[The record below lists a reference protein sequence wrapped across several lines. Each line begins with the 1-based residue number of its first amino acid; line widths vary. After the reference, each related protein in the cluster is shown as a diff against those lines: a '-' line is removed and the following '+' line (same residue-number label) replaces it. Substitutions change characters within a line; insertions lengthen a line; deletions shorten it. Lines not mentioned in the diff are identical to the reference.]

1 MDWRTTLPIS
11 AETSRVASAAEQ
23 RFREAFER
31 LKLGVP
37 QLLPQGSP
45 VSQNNVAKEAGCDPS
60 ALRKA
65 RFPLLV
71 MEIQEWIEAHK
82 EEQIAS
88 KRQKLLKQ
96 RRMNRDTRETI
107 ADLKRQRDIA
117 AGLLADAN
125 LWIVELTEQVLEM
138 RARLDLLQPSAMVL
152 KLPGESH

>member
-31 LKLGVP
+31 LRLG
-37 QLLPQGSP
+37 LPQVLPKGSP

-65 RFPLLV
+65 RFPSLV
-71 MEIQEWIEAHK
+71 MAIQEWIEAHQD
-82 EEQIAS
+82 EQVDS
-88 KRQKLLKQ
+88 VRQKLLKQ
-96 RRMNRDTRETI
+96 RRKNRDTRETI
-107 ADLKRQRDIA
+107 AELKLQRDIA

-125 LWIVELTEQVLEM
+125 LWIVELTEQVADL
-138 RARLDLLQPSAMVL
+138 RARLDMLQPCATVL
-152 KLPGESH
+152 KLPGESN